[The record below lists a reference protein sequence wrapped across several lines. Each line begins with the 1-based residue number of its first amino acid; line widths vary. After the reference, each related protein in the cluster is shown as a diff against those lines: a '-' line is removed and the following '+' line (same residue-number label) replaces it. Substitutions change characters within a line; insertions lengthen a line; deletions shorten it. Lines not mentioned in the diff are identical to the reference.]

1 MSNIKSEVVP
11 ADPEEWAN
19 APAIPAMLKERL
31 SFRAMDLKKVDDPD
45 MDGDKAVKL
54 LDDYEKKAREDV
66 KRYGPKYERYADKY
80 INDVM
85 QKMVEAG
92 EAAMS
97 NSESDSVTLPTE
109 AIENLIG
116 RVEALEKAAA

>member
-1 MSNIKSEVVP
+1 MSNIKSVVVP
-11 ADPEEWAN
+11 ADPEEWDN
-19 APAIPAMLKERL
+19 APAMPAMLRERL
-31 SFRAMDLKKVDDPD
+31 SFRAMDLKKVDDPS
-45 MDGDKAVKL
+45 MDGDKAVAL
-54 LDDYEKKAREDV
+54 LDEYERKAREDI
-66 KRYGPKYERYADKY
+66 KRYGPKYEKYADKY

-97 NSESDSVTLPTE
+97 TSAPDTVTLPTE
-109 AIENLIG
+109 AIENLVG

>member
-1 MSNIKSEVVP
+1 MSNIKTENTQ
-11 ADPEEWAN
+11 ADPEDWDN

-54 LDDYEKKAREDV
+54 LDEYEKKAKADI
-66 KRYGPKYERYADKY
+66 KRYGAKYEKYADKY

-97 NSESDSVTLPTE
+97 DSAPDSVTIPTE

>member
-1 MSNIKSEVVP
+1 MSNIKTENTQ
-11 ADPEEWAN
+11 ADPEDWDN

-54 LDDYEKKAREDV
+54 LDEYEKKAREDV
-66 KRYGPKYERYADKY
+66 RRYGPKYERYADKY

-97 NSESDSVTLPTE
+97 DSAPDSVTIPTE

-116 RVEALEKAAA
+116 RVETLEKAAA

>member
-11 ADPEEWAN
+11 ADPEEWDN
-19 APAIPAMLKERL
+19 APAMPAMLRERL

-45 MDGDKAVKL
+45 MDGDKAVAL
-54 LDDYEKKAREDV
+54 LDEYERNAREDI
-66 KRYGPKYERYADKY
+66 KRYGSKYEKYADKY

-97 NSESDSVTLPTE
+97 TSAPDTVTLPTE
-109 AIENLIG
+109 AIENLVG

>member
-1 MSNIKSEVVP
+1 MSNIKSGVVP
-11 ADPEEWAN
+11 ADPEEWDN
-19 APAIPAMLKERL
+19 APAMPAMLRERL
-31 SFRAMDLKKVDDPD
+31 SFRAMDLKKVDDPS
-45 MDGDKAVKL
+45 MDGDKAVAL
-54 LDDYEKKAREDV
+54 LDEYERKAREDI
-66 KRYGPKYERYADKY
+66 KRYGTKYEKYADKY

-97 NSESDSVTLPTE
+97 TSTPDTVTLPTE

>member
-1 MSNIKSEVVP
+1 MSNIKREVAK
-11 ADPEEWAN
+11 ADPEDWDN
-19 APAIPAMLKERL
+19 APAMPAMLKERL

-54 LDDYEKKAREDV
+54 LDEYERKAKADI
-66 KRYGPKYERYADKY
+66 KRYGAKYEKYADKY

-97 NSESDSVTLPTE
+97 NSAPDSVTLPTE

-116 RVEALEKAAA
+116 RVEALEKAAE